1 MIVTFRTKAHGNVT
15 MFGDV
20 AVALLKLGG
29 LSGNVPTAILAA
41 DVSGV
46 MERLRAAVEEH
57 GHTAPQPAAA
67 GSAER
72 RDDETAEPLVPL
84 VPLGHRARPLLELLR
99 AASAAGADVLVQ
111 PSA

>member
-57 GHTAPQPAAA
+57 GHTTPQPAAA

-72 RDDETAEPLVPL
+72 RDDETAEPL